1 MITAGIDIG
10 SRTAKAV
17 IMNDGQVVSSA
28 ICDQILRSREIASM
42 VMEKALQGTALSL
55 KDIQYVVTTGYG
67 RFVVPFAQ
75 EVISEVSCHARG
87 IHWYFPTVRTI
98 LDIGG
103 QDSKAIN
110 CNERGRIT
118 NFMLNDKCAGG
129 TGRFLEVIAEILGIS
144 LEEMGELH
152 FQATEKISFSTLCVI
167 FAKSE
172 VLNMLREGIKKSDIV
187 AGLHDAVATVAH
199 SLLKRISLIKDLAIT
214 GGVAKNPG
222 VVAKIR
228 EKTGLEPLLP
238 PDPQMIG
245 AVGAALFAREKL
257 QGRSS
262 RERWKE
268 YGIKTSKGE

>member
-1 MITAGIDIG
+1 MISAGIDIG

-17 IMNDGQVVSSA
+17 ILSDGQVVSSA
-28 ICDQILRSREIASM
+28 ICDQILKSREIASI
-42 VMEKALQGTALSL
+42 VMEKALQGTTLSL
-55 KDIQYVVTTGYG
+55 KDIHYIVTTGYG
-67 RFVVPFAQ
+67 RFVVPFAH

-129 TGRFLEVIAEILGIS
+129 TGRFLEIIGEILGVS

-152 FQATEKISFSTLCVI
+152 FNATEKISFSTICVI

-172 VLNMLREGIKKSDIV
+172 VLNMLKEGVKKSDMI
-187 AGLHDAVATVAH
+187 AGLHDSIATVAY
-199 SLLKRISLIKDLAIT
+199 SLLKRISLIKDLAMS

-238 PDPQMIG
+238 PDPQLIG
-245 AVGAALFAREKL
+245 ALGAALFAQDKV
-257 QGRSS
+257 QPKGR
-262 RERWKE
+262 
-268 YGIKTSKGE
+268 

>member
-1 MITAGIDIG
+1 MITAGIDTG

-17 IMNDGQVVSSA
+17 IMSDGQMVSSA
-28 ICDQILRSREIASM
+28 LCDGILQSREIASI
-42 VMEKALQGTALSL
+42 VLEKAFRGTALTL
-55 KDIQYVVTTGYG
+55 KDIRYVVTTGYG
-67 RFVVPFAQ
+67 RFVVPFAH

-87 IHWYFPTVRTI
+87 VHWYFPTVRTI

-129 TGRFLEVIAEILGIS
+129 TGRFLEVIAEIVGMS

-152 FQATEKISFSTLCVI
+152 FQATEKISISTICVI

-172 VLNMLREGIKKSDIV
+172 ILNMLREGVKKSDIV
-187 AGLHDAVATVAH
+187 AALHDSIAALAH
-199 SLLKRISLIKDLAIT
+199 SLLKRISLQKDLAIT

-228 EKTGLEPLLP
+228 EKTGLDPLVP
-238 PDPQMIG
+238 PDPQIIG
-245 AVGAALFAREKL
+245 AMGAALFAY
-257 QGRSS
+257 
-262 RERWKE
+262 ERLR
-268 YGIKTSKGE
+268 GKG

>member
-10 SRTAKAV
+10 SRTAKAI
-17 IMNDGQVVSSA
+17 IMSDGQVVSSA
-28 ICDQILRSREIASM
+28 IGDQILKSREIASM

-129 TGRFLEVIAEILGIS
+129 TGRFLEVIAEILGVS
-144 LEEMGELH
+144 LEEMGKLH
-152 FQATEKISFSTLCVI
+152 FQATDKISFSTLCVI

-172 VLNMLREGIKKSDIV
+172 VLNMLREGVKKSDMV

-245 AVGAALFAREKL
+245 ALGAALFAHEKL
-257 QGRSS
+257 QLKGRG
-262 RERWKE
+262 WGKV
-268 YGIKTSKGE
+268 SKRDEG

>member
-10 SRTAKAV
+10 SRTAKAI
-17 IMNDGQVVSSA
+17 IMSDGQVVSSA
-28 ICDQILRSREIASM
+28 IGDQILKSREIASM

-55 KDIQYVVTTGYG
+55 KDIQYIVTTGYG

-129 TGRFLEVIAEILGIS
+129 TGRFLEVIAEILGVS
-144 LEEMGELH
+144 LEEMGKLH

-172 VLNMLREGIKKSDIV
+172 VLNMLREGAKKSDMV

-199 SLLKRISLIKDLAIT
+199 SLLKRISLTKDFAIT

-228 EKTGLEPLLP
+228 EKTGWEPLLP
-238 PDPQMIG
+238 PDPQIIG
-245 AVGAALFAREKL
+245 ALGAALFAHEKL
-257 QGRSS
+257 QLKGR
-262 RERWKE
+262 
-268 YGIKTSKGE
+268 G